1 MLAYFA
7 RLLLTVCVSAYNCA
21 LLADLTGDLDSCLTA
36 LLRVFVDDIF
46 GFVAEE
52 KEAED
57 MTRKL
62 MEMKSQV
69 SYDSFQLVSQFV
81 SPEMLYVITR
91 ECGRVWVNVGEC
103 GRVWESV
110 GKCGRV
116 WESVLWSFFRDVH

>member
-1 MLAYFA
+1 M
-7 RLLLTVCVSAYNCA
+7 
-21 LLADLTGDLDSCLTA
+21 LADLTGDLDSCLTA

-110 GKCGRV
+110 
-116 WESVLWSFFRDVH
+116 LWSFFRDVH